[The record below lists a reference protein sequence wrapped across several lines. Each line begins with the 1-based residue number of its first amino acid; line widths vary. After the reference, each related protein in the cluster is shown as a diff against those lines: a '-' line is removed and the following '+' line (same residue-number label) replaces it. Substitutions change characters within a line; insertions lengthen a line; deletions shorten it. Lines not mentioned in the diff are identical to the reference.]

1 MILVLF
7 GAGLILLVIGAEA
20 LVRGASKLAAA
31 VGISPLIIGLTVVAY
46 GTSAPEM
53 AVSVMSGLAGNADI
67 AVGNVVGSNI
77 FNVLFILG
85 LSSLITPLIVSAQ
98 LVRLDVP
105 IMIAVSILPL
115 ILGADGNFGLS
126 NGVLL
131 FGCMIGYTVFLIYQ
145 SRREGKA
152 YQNKEVQNASSKK
165 TITLGKFAAN
175 IGLILMGLFMLVLG
189 CNWLVKG
196 AVTIA
201 QYFGISQL
209 VIGLTIVAVGT
220 SLPEMATSV
229 VAAIHGE
236 RDIAVGNVVG
246 SNIFNILGVLGLSAI
261 LTPGGIGVSVI
272 ALRLDIPIM
281 IAVAVVCLPIFFT
294 GNVISRWEG
303 GLFLAY
309 YLVYTLY
316 QILST
321 TSNAM
326 LPTFTRAMLWVVIP
340 LTALT
345 LMFFLLRTIR
355 IKR

>member
-1 MILVLF
+1 
-7 GAGLILLVIGAEA
+7 
-20 LVRGASKLAAA
+20 
-31 VGISPLIIGLTVVAY
+31 
-46 GTSAPEM
+46 
-53 AVSVMSGLAGNADI
+53 
-67 AVGNVVGSNI
+67 
-77 FNVLFILG
+77 
-85 LSSLITPLIVSAQ
+85 
-98 LVRLDVP
+98 
-105 IMIAVSILPL
+105 
-115 ILGADGNFGLS
+115 
-126 NGVLL
+126 
-131 FGCMIGYTVFLIYQ
+131 MIGYTVFLIYQ

-220 SLPEMATSV
+220 SLPEVATSV

-321 TSNAM
+321 TPNAM